1 MLSPLFPMISR
12 SPRSTGRA
20 GLFGGGAML
29 VLFAGLVGC
38 SSSDARPSQR
48 VEYPET
54 RRDNVVDSIHG
65 VEVAD
70 PYRWLEDDNSE
81 ETKAWVTAENKVT
94 FAYLERIPER
104 EKIRSRLEKL
114 WNFERFGT
122 PIKRGNRYFFSRN
135 DGLQNQ
141 SVMYVMDGLNGEPR
155 VLLDPNTLSSDGTVS
170 LASFDVD
177 QDGTKVV
184 YGVSDGG
191 SDWRAFYVR
200 DVETGKD
207 LPDKVEWAKFTGA
220 SWSRNG
226 KGFFYSRFD
235 EPEKGAELSGANYFQ
250 KLYYHELGK
259 PQNEDRLIYER
270 KDHKDWGFYGT
281 VSDDGGYLIINVSEG
296 TDPKN
301 RLFYKVLTVPDSPVI
316 ELISEL
322 EAEYDFIDNDGP
334 VLWFKTDLNAPKG
347 RVIAIDLRNPDKANW
362 REMIAEQPEALQSV
376 SHVGRH
382 FIASYLKDAHSVVK
396 LVSYDG
402 HVVREVE
409 LPGLGAAGGFGGKKT
424 DNETFYSFASFNTPW
439 TPYRYDITTGKSE
452 AFRTPKVDFDPS
464 DYETKQVFY
473 SSKDGAQIPMFICH
487 KKGLKLTGDNPTFL
501 YGYGGFNIP
510 LPPVFSVSN
519 LVWMEMGGVYAQAN
533 LRGGGEYGKAWHD
546 AGRLMNKQN
555 VFDDF
560 ISAAEWLIDNKYTS
574 NKKIAIGGSSNGG
587 LLIGACMVQRP
598 DLFGACLPNVGVL
611 DMLRFQLFTIGH
623 AWTSDY
629 GKIEDEAMFKYLL
642 AYSPYHN
649 VKPGVCYPPTM
660 VTTGDHDD
668 RVVPAHSF
676 KFAAALQAAQ
686 SCDNPVLIRIE
697 TRAGHGAGKST
708 KIQIE
713 EAADRWA
720 FVLNAMGVRAKVA
733 N

>member
-1 MLSPLFPMISR
+1 MLV
-12 SPRSTGRA
+12 A
-20 GLFGGGAML
+20 GLFG
-29 VLFAGLVGC
+29 C
-38 SSSDARPSQR
+38 SSVATRPAQR

-54 RRDNVVDSIHG
+54 RRDSVVDSIHG

-94 FAYLERIPER
+94 FAYLESIPER
-104 EKIRSRLEKL
+104 EKIRARLEKL

-155 VLLDPNTLSSDGTVS
+155 ILLDPNTLSSDGTVS

-191 SDWRAFYVR
+191 SDWRTFRVR
-200 DVETGKD
+200 EVETGKD
-207 LPDKVEWAKFTGA
+207 LLDNVEWAKFTGA
-220 SWSRNG
+220 SWARNG

-235 EPEKGAELSGANYFQ
+235 EPAKGAELSGANYFQ

-259 PQNEDRLIYER
+259 PQSEDRLIYER

-281 VSDDGGYLIINVSEG
+281 VSDDGGYLIINVTEG

-301 RLFYKVLTVPDSPVI
+301 RLFYKVLSVPDSPVI

-347 RVIAIDLRNPDKANW
+347 RVIAIDLRNPDKSNW

-409 LPGLGAAGGFGGKKT
+409 LPGLGAASGFGGRKEDK
-424 DNETFYSFASFNTPW
+424 ETFYSYASFNTPW
-439 TPYRYDITTGKSE
+439 TTYRYDITTGKSE

-464 DYETKQVFY
+464 NYETKQVFY
-473 SSKDGAQIPMFICH
+473 SSKDGTQIPMFICH
-487 KKGLKLTGDNPTFL
+487 RKGLKLTGNNPTFL

-546 AGRLMNKQN
+546 AGRLMKKQN

-574 NKKIAIGGSSNGG
+574 HKKIAIGGSSNGG

-629 GKIEDEAMFKYLL
+629 GKIEDESMFKYLL

-686 SCDNPVLIRIE
+686 SCDNPILIRIE